1 MHSTLTIAVILVLL
15 YLGLA
20 GWVYVRQDALVYHPM
35 AEISLTP
42 ADAGWDYDDLT
53 LAASDGVNINAWFV
67 PAPDAR
73 GVVLFC
79 HGNAGNIGHRLD
91 SIRIFRDLGLS
102 VLIFDYRGF
111 GRSEGRPSEAGTYL
125 DVRAAWDFLVEE
137 KGVEPGRIII
147 FGRSLG
153 GAVAGYLAAQLGR
166 EKAPGALIL
175 ESTFTSLPDM
185 AARLYP
191 FLPVRWLAKYSYN
204 TLGRLGDIHAPVL
217 VVHSPDDEI
226 IPYAHGQALYA
237 AAPEPKMFLE
247 ISGGHNAG
255 FLTSGARYVEGL
267 RSFLE
272 GQVSRRYGDA
282 VGGLD
287 SEELSDAE
295 ERDGRY
301 EVE

>member
-1 MHSTLTIAVILVLL
+1 MHSTLTIAAILLLL

-20 GWVYVRQDALVYHPM
+20 GWVFVRQDALVFLPT

-42 ADAGWDYDDLT
+42 ADAGWEYDDLT
-53 LAASDGVNINAWFV
+53 LSTSDGVNINAWFV
-67 PAPDAR
+67 PVEDAR

-111 GRSEGRPSEAGTYL
+111 GRSEGRPSESGTYL
-125 DVRAAWDFLVEE
+125 DAQAAWAFLVEE
-137 KGVEPGRIII
+137 KGVEPERIIV

-153 GAVAGYLAAQLGR
+153 GAVAGHLAAHAGQ
-166 EKAPGALIL
+166 EKPPGALIL

-204 TLGRLGDIHAPVL
+204 TLGRLGDVHAPVL
-217 VVHSPDDEI
+217 VVHSPEDEI

-247 ISGGHNAG
+247 ISGGHNSG
-255 FLTSGARYVEGL
+255 FLSSGAGYVEGL

-272 GQVSRRYGDA
+272 GQVFEKVR
-282 VGGLD
+282 
-287 SEELSDAE
+287 
-295 ERDGRY
+295 
-301 EVE
+301 

>member
-20 GWVYVRQDALVYHPM
+20 GWVYVRQDAMVFHPM
-35 AEISLTP
+35 SEITLTP
-42 ADAGWDYDDLT
+42 ADAGWDYEDLT
-53 LAASDGVNINAWFV
+53 LSTSDGVNINAWFIPV
-67 PAPDAR
+67 EDAR

-91 SIRIFRDLGLS
+91 SIRIFHDLGLS

-111 GRSEGRPSEAGTYL
+111 GRSQGRPSESGTYL
-125 DVRAAWDFLVEE
+125 DAQAAWAFLVEE
-137 KGVEPGRIII
+137 KGIEPGRIIL

-153 GAVAGYLAAQLGR
+153 GAVAGYLAAHMER
-166 EKAPGALIL
+166 EKAPAALIL
-175 ESTFTSLPDM
+175 ESSFTSLPDM

-204 TLGRLGDIHAPVL
+204 TLGRLGDVHVPVL

-237 AAPEPKMFLE
+237 AALEPKMFLE

-255 FLTSGARYVEGL
+255 FLTSGAGYVEGL
-267 RSFLE
+267 RGFLE
-272 GQVSRRYGDA
+272 QYV
-282 VGGLD
+282 
-287 SEELSDAE
+287 EE
-295 ERDGRY
+295 
-301 EVE
+301 

>member
-35 AEISLTP
+35 AEITQTP
-42 ADAGWDYDDLT
+42 AIYGLDYDDLT
-53 LAASDGVNINAWFV
+53 LSTSDGVNINAWFV
-67 PAPDAR
+67 PTQEAR

-111 GRSEGRPSEAGTYL
+111 GRSQGRPSETGTYL
-125 DVRAAWDFLVEE
+125 DARAAWNFLVEE
-137 KGVEPGRIII
+137 KGVEPERIII

-153 GAVAGYLAAQLGR
+153 GAVAAYLAAQLGQ
-166 EKAPGALIL
+166 ETTPGALIL

-204 TLGRLGDIHAPVL
+204 TLGRLSDVHAPVL
-217 VVHSPDDEI
+217 VVHSPGDEI
-226 IPYAHGQALYA
+226 IPSIHGQALYA

-247 ISGGHNAG
+247 ISGGHNSG
-255 FLTSGARYVEGL
+255 FLSSGAGYVEGL

-272 GQVSRRYGDA
+272 GQVFEKVR
-282 VGGLD
+282 
-287 SEELSDAE
+287 
-295 ERDGRY
+295 
-301 EVE
+301 

>member
-1 MHSTLTIAVILVLL
+1 MHSTLTIAAILVLL

-20 GWVYVRQDALVYHPM
+20 GWISIRQDALVFHPT
-35 AEISLTP
+35 AEIPLTP
-42 ADAGWDYDDLT
+42 ADAGWVYEDLT
-53 LAASDGVNINAWFV
+53 LATSDGVNINAWFV
-67 PAPDAR
+67 PVENAR

-111 GRSEGRPSEAGTYL
+111 GRSEGRPSETGTYL
-125 DVRAAWDFLVEE
+125 DVRAAWEFLVGE
-137 KGVEPGRIII
+137 KGVEPQRIVI

-153 GAVAGYLAAQLGR
+153 GTVAAQLAAYLGQ
-166 EKAPGALIL
+166 EKTPGALIL

-191 FLPVRWLAKYSYN
+191 YLPVRWLAKYSYN
-204 TLGRLGDIHAPVL
+204 SLGRMSDVHAPVL
-217 VVHSPDDEI
+217 VVHSPGDEI
-226 IPYAHGQALYA
+226 VPYAHGQALYA

-247 ISGGHNAG
+247 ISGGHNSG
-255 FLTSGARYVEGL
+255 FLASGEVYLDGL

-272 GQVSRRYGDA
+272 HYVFEKNR
-282 VGGLD
+282 
-287 SEELSDAE
+287 
-295 ERDGRY
+295 
-301 EVE
+301 

>member
-1 MHSTLTIAVILVLL
+1 MHSTMTIAVILVLL

-20 GWVYVRQDALVYHPM
+20 GWVYVRQDAMVFHPV

-42 ADAGWDYDDLT
+42 ADVGWEYDDLT
-53 LAASDGVNINAWFV
+53 LSTSDGVNINAWFV
-67 PAPDAR
+67 PVEDAR

-111 GRSEGRPSEAGTYL
+111 GRSEGRPSEFGTYL
-125 DVRAAWDFLVEE
+125 DAQTAWAFLVEE

-153 GAVAGYLAAQLGR
+153 GAVAAHLAAHVGR

-204 TLGRLGDIHAPVL
+204 TLGRISDVHAPVL
-217 VVHSPDDEI
+217 VVHSPGDEI
-226 IPYAHGQALYA
+226 IPYANGQALYA

-247 ISGGHNAG
+247 ISGGHNSG
-255 FLTSGARYVEGL
+255 FLSSGAVYVEGL
-267 RSFLE
+267 DVFFEQHVFAKNR
-272 GQVSRRYGDA
+272 
-282 VGGLD
+282 
-287 SEELSDAE
+287 
-295 ERDGRY
+295 
-301 EVE
+301 